1 VAALAYVS
9 LFARDIEALAA
20 FYRDV
25 FGFAELTA
33 YRTPIFRALEA
44 GPVLLG
50 FSSHDACALLG
61 LDAPP
66 SDGSGSIL
74 LTFEVGSTAE
84 VGSLTERAAAHGARV
99 IKPAFDT
106 YYGAVQSVLADPDGN
121 LFRINH
127 MSGT

>member
-9 LFARDIEALAA
+9 VFARDIEVLAA

-25 FGFAELTA
+25 FGFAEVAA
-33 YRTPIFRALEA
+33 YRTPIFRALAA

-50 FSSHDACALLG
+50 FSSREAHTLLG

-66 SDGSGSIL
+66 APGSGSIL

-84 VGSLTERAAAHGARV
+84 VGSLTDRAAACGARI

-106 YYGAVQSVLADPDGN
+106 YYGAVQSLLADPDGN
-121 LFRINH
+121 LFRINY
-127 MSGT
+127 MLGS